1 MSGNFTGRKDMG
13 KITRRQ
19 FSRIGLGLAAA
30 AALSAWLG
38 RMTAGATRAEPILN
52 DDGLYTQSW
61 FVETFLDLKDDLRNA
76 MAAGKRLA
84 LIFEQRGCPYCKET
98 HAVNF
103 ADPEVSAYIRE
114 NFTVIQLNLY
124 GARAVTDFDGQQI
137 EERAF
142 ARKLGVI
149 FTPTIVFLPE
159 SDAAKPGR
167 GTRELEVMRMPGYFK
182 PFHFVSMFEYVRAK
196 AYETEHFQKWLQ
208 AKAERLR
215 AEGKDVTLW

>member
-1 MSGNFTGRKDMG
+1 VWPVPRA
-13 KITRRQ
+13 R
-19 FSRIGLGLAAA
+19 AA
-30 AALSAWLG
+30 
-38 RMTAGATRAEPILN
+38 TAGVPVEPTLN

-61 FVETFLDLKDDLRNA
+61 FVETFLDLKDDLKEA
-76 MAAGKRLA
+76 TASGKRLA

-103 ADPEVSAYIRE
+103 ADPAINAYIRD
-114 NFTVIQLNLY
+114 NFTIIQLNLY
-124 GARAVTDFDGQQI
+124 GARTVTDFDGQQL

-142 ARKLGVI
+142 ARKLGVV

-159 SDAAKPGR
+159 SDAGKPGR
-167 GTRELEVMRMPGYFK
+167 NARDLEVMRMPGYFK
-182 PFHFVSMFEYVRAK
+182 PFHFVSMFEYVRTK

-215 AEGKDVTLW
+215 AEGKEVTLW